1 MNIAHEV
8 AMALRT
14 AYWALHRRADAYL
27 QPLGVT
33 ANQFVLLSL
42 LAEEDGITQRELV
55 ERASSDANTVGAML
69 VALEEKGLVTRGRH
83 PEDGRARRVKL
94 TRTGR
99 EAYKRLW
106 VKSEPFRERLREVL
120 HPGEADALLGLL
132 GRLTSAL
139 DPRERA
145 TALQKESPISGGSP

>member
-1 MNIAHEV
+1 MKVAHEV

-14 AYWALHRRADAYL
+14 AYWAMHRQADACL
-27 QPLGVT
+27 QAFGVT

-69 VALEEKGLVTRGRH
+69 VALEEKGLVMRGRH
-83 PEDGRARRVKL
+83 PDDGRARRVTL

-106 VKSEPFRERLREVL
+106 AKSEPFRDRLLDALR
-120 HPGEADALLGLL
+120 PGEPEALLDTL
-132 GRLTSAL
+132 GRLTAAL
-139 DPRERA
+139 DRRERE
-145 TALQKESPISGGSP
+145 LSFHKDSPIPGGSS